1 MSQTV
6 DVFSD
11 GELIEMFAQEPELL
25 AICDAIAQTRPVSRR
40 RLSRRTTIVLAAA
53 IALAALTAP
62 ALAVTRVVIDFFSSP
77 AAPRATVV
85 SFAQMSAGAP
95 EGMDPRA
102 IGGEARTI
110 SRGHVAD
117 GKPVTLSLAPTTE
130 GGFCYL
136 VGFGSVGG
144 AGGCDAT
151 RALPFAPGFAAER
164 YPQGPAIV
172 YGYILNQLATV
183 AEIHTSDG
191 TTTRLPL
198 LRVSSP
204 IDASFYVGE
213 IPTTAQA
220 FPLTTSILDP
230 DGKVIASKTFPP
242 PPPP

>member
-1 MSQTV
+1 MSQAV
-6 DVFSD
+6 DVLRD

-25 AICDAIAQTRPVSRR
+25 AICDAVARTRPMLRR

-53 IALAALTAP
+53 VALSALTAP
-62 ALAVTRVVIDFFSSP
+62 ALAVTRAVIDFFSSP

-85 SFAQMSAGAP
+85 DFTQMSVGAP

-102 IGGEARTI
+102 TGSEARTI
-110 SRGHVAD
+110 SRGHLAD
-117 GKPVTLSLAPTTE
+117 GRPVTLSIAPTTE

-136 VGFGSVGG
+136 VSFGSVGR
-144 AGGCDAT
+144 AGGCDARRT
-151 RALPFAPGFAAER
+151 LPFSPGLAAER

-172 YGYILNQLATV
+172 YGSVLNPLATV
-183 AEIHTSDG
+183 AEIHTPEG

-213 IPTTAQA
+213 IPTPAQA

-242 PPPP
+242 PPLR